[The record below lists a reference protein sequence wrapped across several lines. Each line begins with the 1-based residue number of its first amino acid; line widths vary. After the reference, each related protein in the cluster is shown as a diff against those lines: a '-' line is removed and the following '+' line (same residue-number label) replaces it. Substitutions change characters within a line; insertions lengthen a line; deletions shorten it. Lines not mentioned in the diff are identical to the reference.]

1 MKPSRYPKKQDDGI
15 TSISYGSTST
25 NPSIYAP
32 ISMQSSV
39 SKSTTSRSMS
49 VSPIETNKT
58 LNFDLS
64 KIHGR
69 QKESS
74 ILEQAVKSMIPGRK
88 RRRNEISKNTQQE
101 TNDENHDTITYQQ
114 TQQTHAETAISM
126 IPVDIYRV

>member
-1 MKPSRYPKKQDDGI
+1 M
-15 TSISYGSTST
+15 SIS
-25 NPSIYAP
+25 
-32 ISMQSSV
+32 SV
-39 SKSTTSRSMS
+39 
-49 VSPIETNKT
+49 ETNKT
-58 LNFDLS
+58 LNFDHS

-69 QKESS
+69 QKESL

-126 IPVDIYRV
+126 TPQTNKRHHVLLSGYSGTEESV